1 MDRIL
6 FKGIMPALVSPVNED
21 GTLREAVLRRLIDH
35 LSHTGVTGFYLCG
48 GTGEGIAMKP
58 DRRMELVEIVK
69 DAAPAPL
76 KLINHIAAGDLS
88 TAARLARHSRQ
99 IGLDAI
105 ASVPPIFYQYD
116 QQGIFD
122 YYKALS
128 DASEGLPLLI
138 YASPLA
144 GAPLPV
150 STIER
155 MLEIPGFIGLKY
167 TNSDY
172 FMMRELKKL
181 DCGNINV
188 INGPDETCLL
198 GLMMGADG
206 AIGSTYNN
214 MPRTFVALYNAF
226 KAGDYDT
233 ARQLQFKADDAIAVY
248 LRYNV
253 IAGVKAALTEQGFD
267 VGEPNRPLPRLSP
280 QQKAAFLAE
289 LGALGYPEEG

>member
-1 MDRIL
+1 MR
-6 FKGIMPALVSPVNED
+6 
-21 GTLREAVLRRLIDH
+21 
-35 LSHTGVTGFYLCG
+35 
-48 GTGEGIAMKP
+48 
-58 DRRMELVEIVK
+58 
-69 DAAPAPL
+69 L

-181 DCGNINV
+181 DGGNINV

-267 VGEPNRPLPRLSP
+267 VGEPNRPLPCLSP